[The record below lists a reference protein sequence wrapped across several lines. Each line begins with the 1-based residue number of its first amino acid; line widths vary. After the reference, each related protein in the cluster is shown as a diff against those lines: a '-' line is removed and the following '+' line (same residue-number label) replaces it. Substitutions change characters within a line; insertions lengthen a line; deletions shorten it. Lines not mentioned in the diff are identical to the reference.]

1 MDITKYLTNDGNT
14 ISIPKT
20 DIDQMDKE
28 AIIQAAAGSTIS
40 YPLLKYFLEKP
51 YTLFRY
57 VTTYEPIISKKY
69 ENILSN
75 WKDQRLKKTTYRGLP
90 LNFIQRDEDYDNL
103 DRITDL
109 FTEYARIQ
117 AKRYDKPETP
127 EQFFIAHKED
137 LVRECLTQTGMID
150 SFAIREIIWKKK
162 YEATN
167 FKVSLATGIYIYFNA
182 KRILDISAGWG
193 DRLIAAIGHQ
203 AERYLAFDPNE
214 RLRVGHS
221 KIQETFQADPK
232 RYTVRYQPFETAD
245 IGNEKFDLIF
255 TSPPYFDLEVYDTNV
270 STATNQ
276 SISQYNGF
284 EKWLVSFLF
293 RSLLN
298 AWKHLEVGGNMV
310 IHISDFDSGRKTIV
324 EPMVMFVLSRCIG
337 AKFDGVI
344 GTRGASGKMLPM
356 WAFYKDKS
364 DDKRMMDENELSMRN
379 NYPSIYAEYVKVYG
393 QNIAAAPV
401 IDETEIQQI
410 ISQGFPF
417 VNTFWSVQNAQDA
430 YGLIKTQI
438 VDKPIVELKR
448 KNFIETKPYDI
459 LRDNREGPQVL
470 EFIRRNIRSND
481 KMKFNGEFISVL
493 SQDRKLLDEDYNL
506 VDYFTE
512 PSKIVVRLGPD
523 KPSLADHFKDGTLV
537 ANAMRILKQK
547 SRPINGRTI
556 HDMVVSQSDG
566 MKTSVIG
573 GKDQSV
579 YLSSA
584 ENVFVYI
591 ILFKL
596 LFPKMT
602 MEQLATLNILDGAG
616 GYGSR
621 LMASIMLDANYIG
634 VEPNP
639 LSTPGF
645 TEMIKMFG
653 TPSKQKMI
661 EDGLPIAREFL
672 EIPDGWAHIVM
683 FSPPMW
689 GKEVYNDAD
698 EKQSIH
704 MFNNEQLW
712 LEKFLYASLEEL
724 WKRLRV
730 GGYIVFQSVR
740 YDYIG
745 EHMIKHHANDAEFKG
760 IIARVTSNGRRKP
773 NWVWQ
778 KM

>member
-1 MDITKYLTNDGNT
+1 
-14 ISIPKT
+14 
-20 DIDQMDKE
+20 
-28 AIIQAAAGSTIS
+28 
-40 YPLLKYFLEKP
+40 
-51 YTLFRY
+51 
-57 VTTYEPIISKKY
+57 
-69 ENILSN
+69 
-75 WKDQRLKKTTYRGLP
+75 LKKTTYRGLP

-127 EQFFIAHKED
+127 EQFFITHKEE
-137 LVRECLTQTGMID
+137 LLRECLTQTGTID
-150 SFAIREIIWKKK
+150 SFAIREIIWRKK

-214 RLRVGHS
+214 RLRAGHS
-221 KIQETFQADPK
+221 KIQETFQADPN
-232 RYTVRYQPFETAD
+232 RYTIRYQPFETAD
-245 IGNEKFDLIF
+245 IGSEKFDLIF

-284 EKWLVSFLF
+284 EQWLISFLF

-324 EPMVMFVLSRCIG
+324 EPMVMFVLTRCSG

-379 NYPSIYAEYVKVYG
+379 SYPSIYAEYVKVYG

-417 VNTFWSVQNAQDA
+417 VNTFWRVQNAQDA

-438 VDKPIVELKR
+438 GDKSIDELKR

-470 EFIRRNIRSND
+470 DFIRRNIRSND

-596 LFPKMT
+596 LYPKMT
-602 MEQLATLNILDGAG
+602 TEQLATLNILDGAG

-645 TEMIKMFG
+645 TEMIKVFG
-653 TPSKQKMI
+653 TPSKQRML
-661 EDGLPIAREFL
+661 EDGLPSAGEFL
-672 EIPDGWAHIVM
+672 QIPDGWAHIVM

-712 LEKFLYASLEEL
+712 LEQFLYASIEEL

>member
-20 DIDQMDKE
+20 DIDQMDKD
-28 AIIQAAAGSTIS
+28 AIIQAVAGSSIS
-40 YPLLKYFLEKP
+40 YPLLKYFLAKP

-57 VTTYEPIISKKY
+57 VTTYDPIVSKKY

-127 EQFFIAHKED
+127 EQFFTTHKED
-137 LVRECLTQTGMID
+137 LVRECLTQTGTID

-214 RLRVGHS
+214 RLRAGHS
-221 KIQETFQADPK
+221 KIQETFQADPN
-232 RYTVRYQPFETAD
+232 RYTIRYQPFETAD
-245 IGNEKFDLIF
+245 IGSEKFDLIF
-255 TSPPYFDLEVYDTNV
+255 TSPPYFDLEVYDTNI

-276 SISQYNGF
+276 SISQYTGF
-284 EKWLVSFLF
+284 NQWLISFLF

-324 EPMVMFVLSRCIG
+324 EPMVMFVLSRCNG

-364 DDKRMMDENELSMRN
+364 NDKRMMDENELSMRN
-379 NYPSIYAEYVKVYG
+379 NYPSIYEEYVKVYG

-401 IDETEIQQI
+401 IDKTEIQQI

-417 VNTFWSVQNAQDA
+417 VNTFWTRQNARDA

-438 VDKPIVELKR
+438 GDELKR

-470 EFIRRNIRSND
+470 DFIRRNIRSND

-512 PSKIVVRLGPD
+512 SSKIVVRLGPD

-547 SRPINGRTI
+547 SKPINGRTI

-653 TPSKQKMI
+653 NPSKQKMI
-661 EDGLPIAREFL
+661 EDGLPSAGEFL

-712 LEKFLYASLEEL
+712 LEQFLYASIEEL

-745 EHMIKHHANDAEFKG
+745 EHMVKHHANDAEFKG

-778 KM
+778 KMK

>member
-1 MDITKYLTNDGNT
+1 MDITKYLTNGGNT

-28 AIIQAAAGSTIS
+28 AIIQAAATSPIS
-40 YPLLKYFLEKP
+40 YPLLKYFLAKP

-57 VTTYEPIISKKY
+57 VSTYEPIISKKY

-127 EQFFIAHKED
+127 EQFFITHKEE
-137 LVRECLTQTGMID
+137 LLRECLTQTGTID
-150 SFAIREIIWKKK
+150 SFAIREIIWRKK

-214 RLRVGHS
+214 RLRAGHS
-221 KIQETFQADPK
+221 KIQETFQADPN
-232 RYTVRYQPFETAD
+232 RYTIRYQPFETAD
-245 IGNEKFDLIF
+245 IGSEKFDLIF

-284 EKWLVSFLF
+284 EQWLISFLF

-324 EPMVMFVLSRCIG
+324 EPMVMFVLTRCSG

-379 NYPSIYAEYVKVYG
+379 SYPSIYAEYVKVYG

-417 VNTFWSVQNAQDA
+417 VNTFWRVQNAQDA

-438 VDKPIVELKR
+438 GDKSIDELKR

-470 EFIRRNIRSND
+470 DFIRRNIRSND

-596 LFPKMT
+596 LYPKMT
-602 MEQLATLNILDGAG
+602 TEQLATLNILDGAG

-645 TEMIKMFG
+645 TEMIKVFG
-653 TPSKQKMI
+653 TPSKQRML
-661 EDGLPIAREFL
+661 EDGLPSAGEFL
-672 EIPDGWAHIVM
+672 QIPDGWAHIVM

-712 LEKFLYASLEEL
+712 LEQFLYASIEEL

>member
-1 MDITKYLTNDGNT
+1 VK
-14 ISIPKT
+14 
-20 DIDQMDKE
+20 
-28 AIIQAAAGSTIS
+28 
-40 YPLLKYFLEKP
+40 
-51 YTLFRY
+51 LF
-57 VTTYEPIISKKY
+57 
-69 ENILSN
+69 
-75 WKDQRLKKTTYRGLP
+75 G
-90 LNFIQRDEDYDNL
+90 
-103 DRITDL
+103 
-109 FTEYARIQ
+109 
-117 AKRYDKPETP
+117 
-127 EQFFIAHKED
+127 
-137 LVRECLTQTGMID
+137 
-150 SFAIREIIWKKK
+150 KKK

-214 RLRVGHS
+214 RLRAGHS
-221 KIQETFQADPK
+221 KIQETFQADPNQ
-232 RYTVRYQPFETAD
+232 YTIRYQPFETAD

-255 TSPPYFDLEVYDTNV
+255 TSPPYFDLEVYDTNI

-284 EKWLVSFLF
+284 EQWLISFLF

-298 AWKHLEVGGNMV
+298 AWKHLEVGGNMI
-310 IHISDFDSGRKTIV
+310 IHISDFDSGKKTIV
-324 EPMVMFVLSRCIG
+324 EPMAMFVLSRCSG

-379 NYPSIYAEYVKVYG
+379 NYPSIYAEYIKVYG

-417 VNTFWSVQNAQDA
+417 VNTFWRVQNAQDA
-430 YGLIKTQI
+430 YGLIKTQ
-438 VDKPIVELKR
+438 VGDKPIDELKR

-547 SRPINGRTI
+547 SKPINGRTI

-596 LFPKMT
+596 LFSKMT
-602 MEQLATLNILDGAG
+602 KEQLSTLNILDGAG

-653 TPSKQKMI
+653 IPSKQKMI
-661 EDGLPIAREFL
+661 EDGLPSAREFL

-712 LEKFLYASLEEL
+712 LEQFLYASIEEL

-778 KM
+778 KMK

>member
-214 RLRVGHS
+214 RLRAGHS

-284 EKWLVSFLF
+284 EQWLISFLF

-324 EPMVMFVLSRCIG
+324 EPMVMFVLSRCSG

-379 NYPSIYAEYVKVYG
+379 NYPTIYAEYVKVYG

-401 IDETEIQQI
+401 IDKTEIQQI

-493 SQDRKLLDEDYNL
+493 SQDRNLLDEDYNL

>member
-28 AIIQAAAGSTIS
+28 AIIQAVSGSTIS

-214 RLRVGHS
+214 RLRAGHS

-284 EKWLVSFLF
+284 EQWLISFLF

-324 EPMVMFVLSRCIG
+324 EPMVMFVLSRCSG

-379 NYPSIYAEYVKVYG
+379 NYPTIYAEYVKVYG

-401 IDETEIQQI
+401 IDKTEIQQI

-493 SQDRKLLDEDYNL
+493 SQDRNLLDEDYNL

>member
-1 MDITKYLTNDGNT
+1 M
-14 ISIPKT
+14 
-20 DIDQMDKE
+20 
-28 AIIQAAAGSTIS
+28 
-40 YPLLKYFLEKP
+40 
-51 YTLFRY
+51 
-57 VTTYEPIISKKY
+57 
-69 ENILSN
+69 
-75 WKDQRLKKTTYRGLP
+75 
-90 LNFIQRDEDYDNL
+90 
-103 DRITDL
+103 
-109 FTEYARIQ
+109 
-117 AKRYDKPETP
+117 
-127 EQFFIAHKED
+127 
-137 LVRECLTQTGMID
+137 
-150 SFAIREIIWKKK
+150 
-162 YEATN
+162 
-167 FKVSLATGIYIYFNA
+167 
-182 KRILDISAGWG
+182 
-193 DRLIAAIGHQ
+193 
-203 AERYLAFDPNE
+203 
-214 RLRVGHS
+214 
-221 KIQETFQADPK
+221 
-232 RYTVRYQPFETAD
+232 
-245 IGNEKFDLIF
+245 
-255 TSPPYFDLEVYDTNV
+255 
-270 STATNQ
+270 
-276 SISQYNGF
+276 
-284 EKWLVSFLF
+284 
-293 RSLLN
+293 N

-310 IHISDFDSGRKTIV
+310 IHISDFDSGKKTIV
-324 EPMVMFVLSRCIG
+324 EPMVMFVLSRCNG

-344 GTRGASGKMLPM
+344 GTRGTSGKMLPM

-364 DDKRMMDENELSMRN
+364 DDKRMMDENELNMRN
-379 NYPSIYAEYVKVYG
+379 NYPSIHAEYVKVYG

-401 IDETEIQQI
+401 ITETEIQQI

-417 VNTFWSVQNAQDA
+417 VNTFWRVQNAQDA

-438 VDKPIVELKR
+438 GDKSIDELKR
-448 KNFIETKPYDI
+448 KNFIETKSYDI

-470 EFIRRNIRSND
+470 DFIRKNIKSND
-481 KMKFNGEFISVL
+481 KMKFSGEFISVL
-493 SQDRKLLDEDYNL
+493 SQDSKLLDEDYNL

-523 KPSLADHFKDGTLV
+523 KPSLADHFKNGTLV

-547 SRPINGRTI
+547 SKPINGRTI

-566 MKTSVIG
+566 MKTSVID
-573 GKDQSV
+573 GKEQSV

-584 ENVFVYI
+584 ENIFVYI

-602 MEQLATLNILDGAG
+602 TEQLATLNILDGAG

-661 EDGLPIAREFL
+661 EDGLPSAGEFL

-712 LEKFLYASLEEL
+712 LEQFLYASIKEL